1 MSAICAVCTLKVL
14 EIIPSA
20 HIGAK
25 GFPKGVAA
33 LEGNSTLG
41 EVFLRAQ
48 ANTGNPRGSLWV
60 EALEEAKGMLLLNQL
75 LWSLAL
81 ELLAKVIAANF
92 CIC

>member
-1 MSAICAVCTLKVL
+1 MYTYIIYNNTNTTCTMCTTRVYGVLSTMCAMCSMCAICAVCTLKVL

-48 ANTGNPRGSLWV
+48 ANTGNPL
-60 EALEEAKGMLLLNQL
+60 
-75 LWSLAL
+75 
-81 ELLAKVIAANF
+81 
-92 CIC
+92 